1 MVLAFRDYEE
11 SLVLDETK
19 KVFVCDQTETNNCE
33 GEEERALHDDF
44 KSRRLE
50 TSSGEFKLQQTDDE
64 TVLSSWNSSRSSS
77 FSSTPKSVS
86 FASVRVREHCVI
98 IGDSLH
104 CKVLPLSLGW
114 SYAAETTYDV
124 NAYEH
129 KKEQRR
135 SFAQERQQSQRLVKL
150 DFAERLNVLTT
161 VSGMKCA
168 DIMWL
173 DRQRRYSNALR

>member
-1 MVLAFRDYEE
+1 VKGRKK
-11 SLVLDETK
+11 DE
-19 KVFVCDQTETNNCE
+19 
-33 GEEERALHDDF
+33 
-44 KSRRLE
+44 
-50 TSSGEFKLQQTDDE
+50 EFKLQQTDDE
-64 TVLSSWNSSRSSS
+64 TILSSWNSSRSSS

-98 IGDSLH
+98 IGDSLR

-114 SYAAETTYDV
+114 SYAAKTTYDV
-124 NAYEH
+124 NTYEH

-135 SFAQERQQSQRLVKL
+135 SFAQERQQSQRRVKL
-150 DFAERLNVLTT
+150 DLATKLSFAERLNVLKT
-161 VSGMKCA
+161 VSGLKCA